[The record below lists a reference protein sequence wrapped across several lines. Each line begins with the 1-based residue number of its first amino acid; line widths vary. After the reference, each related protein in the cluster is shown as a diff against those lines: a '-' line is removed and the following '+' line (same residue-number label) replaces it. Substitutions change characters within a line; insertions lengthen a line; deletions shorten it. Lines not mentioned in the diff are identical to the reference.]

1 MSVRPK
7 RDVEAA
13 LKKKGFRQDDGDHH
27 WFFYWTAEGKKTP
40 VRTKTSHGGT
50 KDLGDGLLKE
60 MARQVRISKVQFLDL
75 VDCPMNRD
83 QYQQLLK
90 DGDYL

>member
-1 MSVRPK
+1 LPVRAK

-13 LKKKGFRQDDGDHH
+13 LKRKGFQQDDGDHH
-27 WFFYWTAEGKKTP
+27 WFFYWTSDGKKTT
-40 VRTKTSHGGT
+40 VRTKTSHGST

-60 MARQVRISKVQFLDL
+60 MAGQVRISKVQFLDL
-75 VDCPMNRD
+75 VDCPMSRE
-83 QYQQLLK
+83 QYQQLLE